1 MAIDYTALQSAP
13 RLLLEAELKPLQGDR
28 FQPTGFADLGAARY
42 RTPKGVDML
51 LVESAQ
57 SVANRLESV
66 IWDDAKGDLIHDLK
80 GIPYVSIDCGEHG
93 KSNSLF
99 EFHRLNS
106 PYLWEGSETESA
118 VKFRSAFMADMGLRL
133 SQRRK
138 KKGEKKSDED
148 EIPGT
153 FDMKKFVSAVFK
165 WDPNSI
171 IHGLFL
177 EKVAGRLRLMRA
189 LSGFIEATDVQTAE
203 SGGTKIDHILPS
215 PKALGLSADDGFGN
229 VPFHRTEFTA
239 KHIVAYF
246 NLDLA
251 LLRGYGLPEEATKLL
266 IALSLLKVRR
276 FLNQGLRLRT
286 ACDLDLAGDLVATR
300 PHGFAVPDE
309 SELLADAKAS
319 LDACGSIDGLFSE
332 PRVTIVTWESAAKAK
347 KTMRA
352 EKVANDGDDNEDDE

>member
-1 MAIDYTALQSAP
+1 MAIDYPSLQSAP

-42 RTPKGVDML
+42 KAPNNEEML

-66 IWDDAKGDLIHDLK
+66 IWDDATGDLIPDLK

-106 PYLWEGSETESA
+106 PYLWEGVETDSA
-118 VKFRSAFMADMGLRL
+118 VRFRNAFMADMGLRP

-138 KKGEKKSDED
+138 KKGVKKSDED

-153 FDMKKFVSAVFK
+153 FDMKKFVTTVFK

-177 EKVAGRLRLMRA
+177 EKVAGRLRLMRM
-189 LSGFIEATDVQTAE
+189 LSGFIEATDVRAAE

-215 PKALGLSADDGFGN
+215 PKSLGLSADDGFGN

-239 KHIVAYF
+239 KRIVAYF

-286 ACDLDLAGDLVATR
+286 ACDLDLAGDLTATR
-300 PHGFAVPDE
+300 PQGFVVPNE
-309 SELLADAKAS
+309 SDLLADAKAR
-319 LDACGSIDGLFSE
+319 LDACANIDGLFSE
-332 PRVTIVTWESAAKAK
+332 PPVTIVTWEAPLKGRKTAKPESAS
-347 KTMRA
+347 
-352 EKVANDGDDNEDDE
+352 GDEEDNQDDE